1 MTIEAFLAE
10 IGVSYERFDHPAVFT
25 VEESSKLPP
34 MPGADTKN
42 LFLQEEK
49 GSQFYLVTVPHDK
62 RTDLKALAGLLGAK
76 RLTFG
81 SEKDLLRLLGV
92 APGSVTMMGLMNDCR
107 REVEFWI
114 DESIWNADSVQCH
127 PLTNTA
133 TIVIPHSGL
142 EKFFAKTGHKVHVAT
157 IPSRA

>member
-1 MTIEAFLAE
+1 MTIEDFLAE
-10 IGVSYERFDHPAVFT
+10 IGVSYERFNHPAVFT
-25 VEESSKLPP
+25 VEESSTLPP

-62 RTDLKALAGLLGAK
+62 RTDLKALAALLGAK

-81 SEKDLLRLLGV
+81 SEKELLRLLGV
-92 APGSVTMMGLMNDCR
+92 TPGSVTMMGLMNDCR

-114 DESIWNADSVQCH
+114 DDSIWNAESVQCH

-133 TIVIPHSGL
+133 TIVIPHAGL
-142 EKFFAKTGHKVHVAT
+142 EKFFEKTGHKVHAAA
-157 IPSRA
+157 IPSR